1 MYSLL
6 ILFAVFLQTNQLLT
20 RREKNLF
27 ACALTVVGMMLLATF
42 VDACVSRALQ
52 FALAPMAPFF
62 LVQLCH
68 PMHRI
73 KQRLFA
79 LPAVIDFLVAIGSW
93 HTGLVA
99 RLGPQ
104 GQYIRGPLFVFP
116 FATAAV
122 YLGWMFVIF
131 SRNSNPG
138 RRMES
143 WATVAVAM
151 VMIGASGIEVIL
163 HLRGV
168 LWSTATI
175 CLIRLFF
182 ALTVTKVLYD
192 PLTGTYSRLAYQK
205 RLECIRWKGCQSLL
219 PMMFGRAGAQKW
231 KSCWEKWIARCM

>member
-1 MYSLL
+1 
-6 ILFAVFLQTNQLLT
+6 
-20 RREKNLF
+20 
-27 ACALTVVGMMLLATF
+27 
-42 VDACVSRALQ
+42 
-52 FALAPMAPFF
+52 
-62 LVQLCH
+62 
-68 PMHRI
+68 MHRI

-79 LPAVIDFLVAIGSW
+79 LPVVINFLVAIGSW

-143 WATVAVAM
+143 WATVAVAL

-175 CLIRLFF
+175 CLILLFF

-205 RLECIRWKGCQSLL
+205 RLECIRWKSQITLA
-219 PMMFGRAGAQKW
+219 MVDMTA
-231 KSCWEKWIARCM
+231 